1 MSEDTKEMSLE
12 AKLRLI
18 REQFESLFNRER
30 DELMRSAVPY
40 VWVSDIFD
48 AFIIVNVEGRL
59 FRVNYVILESG
70 AAVFSSLMEWVEVE
84 IGYNPKGF
92 TALGTG
98 YKAPSGEV
106 TIKSVGKPS
115 LINKLKAAS
124 SALGE
129 LLGFVS
135 DNKSKPIGCTIKAA
149 DGELW
154 HVAWATNAFQD
165 REREIF
171 AVKALERFIAENAV
185 NESKGTFDFWH
196 IPGTDFA
203 EKKLQVGIGRF
214 LFEAGPYLDTDIGQA
229 AKSFF
234 EQHPSGHPDIAPE
247 GWGSSPEYRYL
258 PEERSSGVYDWIW
271 ITRTSTLP
279 KSAAANIWTQSG
291 LQEVNKMQLTPE
303 QLKAMETVFGSD
315 RAKQIMSDGNQKTAD
330 LEAAGVATKS
340 ADEGVPAA
348 TDTVTAEN
356 ALATEAPAPTE
367 DEQPQAEPPIDPAAL
382 AAEISKHFKADM
394 EPLQQVLEGTVAGV
408 KALTDE
414 LAAIKARLDKFEQ
427 LEAMKAQAELPRNIY
442 QAIKR
447 ASEAAGTVVPETSA
461 LKESKPQQTPTDE
474 SPGARVT
481 NALFQKRS

>member
-1 MSEDTKEMSLE
+1 MTETDMPIEMEIE
-12 AKLRLI
+12 AQEPEAAEPSGLI
-18 REQFESLFNRER
+18 GLLVTAR
-30 DELMRSAVPY
+30 D
-40 VWVSDIFD
+40 
-48 AFIIVNVEGRL
+48 
-59 FRVNYVILESG
+59 
-70 AAVFSSLMEWVEVE
+70 
-84 IGYNPKGF
+84 
-92 TALGTG
+92 ALGDLLALAG
-98 YKAPSGEV
+98 IKRNKAQP
-106 TIKSVGKPS
+106 
-115 LINKLKAAS
+115 L
-124 SALGE
+124 
-129 LLGFVS
+129 
-135 DNKSKPIGCTIKAA
+135 GCTIKAA

-154 HVAWATNAFQD
+154 HVAWATNAFED

-171 AVKALERFIAENAV
+171 AVKALERFIAENAA

-214 LFEAGPYLDTDIGQA
+214 LFEAGPYLDTENGQA
-229 AKSFF
+229 AKAFF
-234 EQHPSGHPDIAPE
+234 EQYPSGHPEIAPE

-291 LQEVNKMQLTPE
+291 LQEVKMQLTTD
-303 QLKAMETVFGSD
+303 QIKAMETVFGSD
-315 RAKQIMSDGNQKTAD
+315 RAKQIVGEGELKTAD

-340 ADEGVPAA
+340 VDVETPVTVTTETVSSGETVTVTVTPTEEEQPAA
-348 TDTVTAEN
+348 
-356 ALATEAPAPTE
+356 
-367 DEQPQAEPPIDPAAL
+367 PPIDPAAL
-382 AAEISKHFKADM
+382 AEEISKHFKADM

-408 KALTDE
+408 KALADQ
-414 LAAIKARLDKFEQ
+414 LAAIEARLAKVEQ
-427 LEAMKAQAELPRNIY
+427 VEAFKAQAELPRNIY

-447 ASEAAGTVVPETSA
+447 ASQAAETVVPDTSG